1 MRQTISAADAAPQTT
16 PVTVRAGSPA
26 ALLAIVPHLL
36 GFVPEASLVVIGT
49 APPRDRVKV
58 TLRYD
63 LPDPPDTALA
73 ADIAAHA
80 AGVIGSQQMT
90 AAVAV
95 GYGHE
100 PLVTP
105 LADALSDAFSQAG
118 IDLREFLRVQ
128 DGRYWS
134 YLCGDEACCP
144 PAGVP
149 FDPRTHPAAAAL
161 APAGPRCLPTA
172 RPWPRALRRSAA
184 PPRTPCDRP
193 PAARSAMSPSYSAR
207 SASPPASAS
216 PGR

>member
-1 MRQTISAADAAPQTT
+1 MKQTISAADAAPLTT

-73 ADIAAHA
+73 SDIAAHA

-90 AAVAV
+90 TAVAV

-100 PLVTP
+100 PLVTHWRILPLNTHYSP
-105 LADALSDAFSQAG
+105 LAACRLV
-118 IDLREFLRVQ
+118 R
-128 DGRYWS
+128 RYCMG
-134 YLCGDEACCP
+134 LGL
-144 PAGVP
+144 
-149 FDPRTHPAAAAL
+149 DPD
-161 APAGPRCLPTA
+161 A
-172 RPWPRALRRSAA
+172 RPRRRQCRQPAV
-184 PPRTPCDRP
+184 PGEPDR
-193 PAARSAMSPSYSAR
+193 
-207 SASPPASAS
+207 
-216 PGR
+216 